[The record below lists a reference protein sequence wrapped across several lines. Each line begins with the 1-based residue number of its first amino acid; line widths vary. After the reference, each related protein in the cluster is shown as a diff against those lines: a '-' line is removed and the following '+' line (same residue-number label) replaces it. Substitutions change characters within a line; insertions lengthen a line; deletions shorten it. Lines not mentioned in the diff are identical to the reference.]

1 MKKKTEYLYI
11 GMDVHKEI
19 HTAVIMTYMEE
30 YIGEIEIQNNLK
42 GFQRLTTYVEKC
54 RMKHKLEHLTP
65 LYGLEDVTHYG
76 RNLAVYLLDKEYT
89 VKEVNSALSYM
100 ERTSYPTVKKNDM
113 WDARCVCAVLMR
125 RYELLPDADPKD
137 YYWIM
142 KQLVHRRNALVRTKS
157 ALLQQFH
164 EQIQYD
170 YPSYKKFFHEVECNT
185 SIAFFGQYPSGQA
198 LEETTVEELAEF
210 LRIPSHNACS
220 TKRAKKILELVEAD
234 AVKAH
239 DYQFGRDFII
249 QSMMRNIRF
258 ILDELARIDRLQKKL
273 LKEVDYHLETL
284 PGVNTV
290 TACALIGQI
299 GDISRFKSADKLAN
313 YAGVALLCFSS
324 GGKGK
329 KVQNKNQGNRELYS
343 VLYLLAMQQVHINT
357 KGQARNPLLRAYFE
371 SKVSAGKTKIQALLC
386 IMRRLVNIIYS
397 MMKNQTVYRMPE
409 ITISET
415 VEEKEQMIS

>member
-1 MKKKTEYLYI
+1 MRNKTDYLYI
-11 GMDVHKEI
+11 GMDVHKEV

-30 YIGEIEIQNNLK
+30 RVGEIEISNNLN
-42 GFQRLTTYVEKC
+42 GFKRLTAYVKKCQEK
-54 RMKHKLEHLTP
+54 KQLTHFTP

-76 RNLAVYLLDKEYT
+76 RNLAIYLLDKEHP
-89 VKEVNSALSYM
+89 VKEVNSALSYL
-100 ERTSYPTVKKNDM
+100 ERMSYPTTKKNDM
-113 WDARCVCAVLMR
+113 WDAQCICAALMR
-125 RYELLPDADPKD
+125 RYENLPDADPKD
-137 YYWIM
+137 YYWVM
-142 KQLVHRRNALVRTKS
+142 KQLVHRRDALVRTKS

-185 SIAFFGQYPSGQA
+185 SVAFFEQYPSSQTLA
-198 LEETTVEELAEF
+198 DTSVEELAEF
-210 LRIPSHNACS
+210 LRVPSHNACS
-220 TKRAKKILELVEAD
+220 TKRAEHILNLIEQD

-258 ILDELARIDRLQKKL
+258 ILEELERIEKLQKKL

-290 TACALIGQI
+290 TASALVRQI

-313 YAGVALLCFSS
+313 YAGVAPICFSS

-329 KVQNKNQGNRELYS
+329 NVQNKNQGNRELYS
-343 VLYLLAMQQVHINT
+343 VLYLLAMQQIHVNT
-357 KGQARNPLLRAYFE
+357 KGQARNPVLRAYFE
-371 SKVSAGKTKIQALLC
+371 SKVSSGKTKIQTLLC

-397 MMKNQTVYRMPE
+397 MMKNQTAYRMPE
-409 ITISET
+409 LNEPESA
-415 VEEKEQMIS
+415 VEKEQKIS

>member
-1 MKKKTEYLYI
+1 MRNKTDYLYI
-11 GMDVHKEI
+11 GMDVHKEV
-19 HTAVIMTYMEE
+19 HTAVLMTYMEE
-30 YIGEIEIQNNLK
+30 RVGEIEISNNLN
-42 GFQRLTTYVEKC
+42 GFKRLTAYVQKCQEKKNLTY
-54 RMKHKLEHLTP
+54 LTP

-76 RNLAVYLLDKEYT
+76 RNLAIYLLDKEHP
-89 VKEVNSALSYM
+89 VKEVNSALSYL
-100 ERTSYPTVKKNDM
+100 ERMSYPTTKKNDM
-113 WDARCVCAVLMR
+113 WDAQCICAVLMR
-125 RYELLPDADPKD
+125 RYENLPDADPKD
-137 YYWIM
+137 YYWVM

-185 SIAFFGQYPSGQA
+185 SVAFFEQYPSGQT
-198 LEETTVEELAEF
+198 LEDTTVEELAEF

-220 TKRAKKILELVEAD
+220 TKRAQQILSLIEED
-234 AVKAH
+234 AVKVH

-258 ILDELARIDRLQKKL
+258 ILDELERIDKLQKQL
-273 LKEVDYHLETL
+273 LKEVDYHLETI

-290 TACALIGQI
+290 TASALVGQI

-313 YAGVALLCFSS
+313 YAGVAPICFSS

-329 KVQNKNQGNRELYS
+329 NVQNKNQGNRELYS
-343 VLYLLAMQQVHINT
+343 VLYLLAMQQIHVNT
-357 KGQARNPLLRAYFE
+357 KGQARNPVLRAYFE
-371 SKVSAGKTKIQALLC
+371 SKVSSGKTKIQALLC

-409 ITISET
+409 LKEPELA
-415 VEEKEQMIS
+415 EEKEQMIS

>member
-1 MKKKTEYLYI
+1 
-11 GMDVHKEI
+11 
-19 HTAVIMTYMEE
+19 
-30 YIGEIEIQNNLK
+30 
-42 GFQRLTTYVEKC
+42 
-54 RMKHKLEHLTP
+54 
-65 LYGLEDVTHYG
+65 
-76 RNLAVYLLDKEYT
+76 
-89 VKEVNSALSYM
+89 
-100 ERTSYPTVKKNDM
+100 M
-113 WDARCVCAVLMR
+113 WDARCVYAVLMR

-137 YYWIM
+137 YYWVV

-185 SIAFFGQYPSGQA
+185 SIVFFERYPSSQT
-198 LEETTVEELAEF
+198 LEETTVEELGEF

-239 DYQFGRDFII
+239 DYQFGRDLII

-258 ILDELARIDRLQKKL
+258 ILDELKRIDRLQKKL

-284 PGVNTV
+284 PG
-290 TACALIGQI
+290 
-299 GDISRFKSADKLAN
+299 
-313 YAGVALLCFSS
+313 
-324 GGKGK
+324 
-329 KVQNKNQGNRELYS
+329 KNQGNRELYS
-343 VLYLLAMQQVHINT
+343 MLYLLAMQQVHVNT
-357 KGQARNPLLRAYFE
+357 KGQARNPVLRAYFE

-397 MMKNQTVYRMPE
+397 MMKNNTVYRMPE
-409 ITISET
+409 LPVNEATDD
-415 VEEKEQMIS
+415 

>member
-1 MKKKTEYLYI
+1 
-11 GMDVHKEI
+11 
-19 HTAVIMTYMEE
+19 MTYMEE
-30 YIGEIEIQNNLK
+30 HIGEIEISNNLK
-42 GFQRLTTYVEKC
+42 GFQRLVAYVEKC
-54 RMKHKLEHLTP
+54 QAKKKLKHLTP

-76 RNLAVYLLDKEYT
+76 RNLAVYLLDREHP

-100 ERTSYPTVKKNDM
+100 ERMSYPSVKKNDM

-142 KQLVHRRNALVRTKS
+142 KQLVHRRNALVKAKS

-170 YPSYKKFFHEVECNT
+170 YPSYKKFFFEVECKT
-185 SIAFFGQYPSGQA
+185 SIAFFEQYPSSQT
-198 LEETTVEELAEF
+198 LEGTSVEELAEF

-220 TKRAKKILELVEAD
+220 TKRAEKILELVEGD

-239 DYQFGRDFII
+239 NYQFGRDFII

-258 ILDELARIDRLQKKL
+258 ILDELGRINKLQKKL
-273 LKEVDYHLETL
+273 VKEVNYHLETL

-290 TACALIGQI
+290 TACALIAQI

-313 YAGVALLCFSS
+313 YAGVAPLCFSS

-329 KVQNKNQGNRELYS
+329 NVQNKTQGNRELYS
-343 VLYLLAMQQVHINT
+343 VLYLLAMQQIHVNT
-357 KGQARNPLLRAYFE
+357 KGQARNPVLRTYFE
-371 SKVSAGKTKIQALLC
+371 SKVSGGKTKIQALLC

-397 MMKNQTVYRMPE
+397 MMKNQTAYRMPVLKE
-409 ITISET
+409 PEVT
-415 VEEKEQMIS
+415 EEKEQKIS